1 MFFLK
6 NEGTGDIKLSEIIEK
21 DSDLKKAHKRYVK
34 FTHDEMLRDLYEAK
48 IKGQRDN
55 ATMLYIGLAKA
66 RKKGLAE
73 RRSKG
78 LEQGLEQGR
87 EQGARDS
94 IIALASKMVKEKFSF
109 TKIEELTGLSLAE
122 IEQIP
127 NR

>member
-1 MFFLK
+1 
-6 NEGTGDIKLSEIIEK
+6 
-21 DSDLKKAHKRYVK
+21 
-34 FTHDEMLRDLYEAK
+34 MLRDLYEAK

-55 ATMLYIGLAKA
+55 ATMLHIGLAKA

-73 RRSKG
+73 RRSK
-78 LEQGLEQGR
+78 GLEQGR

-122 IEQIP
+122 IEQIA
-127 NR
+127 NRH